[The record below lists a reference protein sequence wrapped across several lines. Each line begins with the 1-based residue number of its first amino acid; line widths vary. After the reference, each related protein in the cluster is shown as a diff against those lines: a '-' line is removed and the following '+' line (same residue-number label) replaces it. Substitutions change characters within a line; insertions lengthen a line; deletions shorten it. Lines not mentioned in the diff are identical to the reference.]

1 MKIQP
6 VQPGQIS
13 PYDNMEVSG
22 QLPPG
27 KIAPPVGFVLGLGLV
42 LELGGQFSS
51 RAIFLEP
58 TWVNQ
63 FSSQQGGTG
72 FHVVLN
78 NFVKPHRRAKAI
90 TCEIRPGKAGSR
102 QYKRGISP
110 FRDETFHI

>member
-1 MKIQP
+1 MKIEP
-6 VQPGQIS
+6 VQLGQIS

-27 KIAPPVGFVLGLGLV
+27 KIAPPSRVCVRVRISFRV
-42 LELGGQFSS
+42 GGQFSS
-51 RAIFLEP
+51 RVIFLEP